1 MERFNSLLHDE
12 AYLNCLNKNQL
23 SEQDRIFCKHGIEH
37 FLDVARIA
45 HIINLEENLCY
56 SKEII
61 YVTALLHD
69 IGKFMQYEENIP
81 HEISSDNLS
90 QDLLKKYDFTNE
102 EINLIREGILGHRNK
117 NSKGFAKL
125 IYQADKLSR
134 SCFACSAEKLCNWER
149 NKKNFEIYY

>member
-12 AYLNCLNKNQL
+12 DYLGYLNKNKL

-61 YVTALLHD
+61 YITALLHD
-69 IGKFMQYEENIP
+69 IGKFMQYERKIP
-81 HEISSDNLS
+81 HEISSEKLS
-90 QDLLKKYDFTNE
+90 EALLKKYDFTNE
-102 EINLIREGILGHRNK
+102 EINLISEGILGHRNK
-117 NSKGFAKL
+117 DSKGFGSL
-125 IYQADKLSR
+125 IYRADKLSR
-134 SCFACSAEKLCNWER
+134 SCFLCPAENQCNWEN
-149 NKKNFEIYY
+149 NKKNFKIYY